1 MTRSS
6 SKLMSVKSL
15 RQGEGGRGRDG
26 AMRAR
31 RRVNNIRKGID
42 ALGKPAIRRLARR
55 AGVKRIHSGI
65 YEEAPQALRGWLSK
79 MVHDACMYA
88 EHGKRFTITVNDVLL
103 ALKRNGVTLYGYAY
117 TEKRKRLTKPI
128 AKVRLH
134 AAAARVAARNGG
146 SSIVAAGGED
156 DGVVLGNSGD
166 GTPDVASSRAMR
178 RVETTAE
185 EEEEQEEEEQQEQT
199 PEQVN
204 RRVLKQKDSGVT
216 PGSERRMAPVTPH
229 GIAGEAE
236 TVTPERAQDIQSS
249 LSAFRDA
256 VIARQASSDAPMP
269 KVAEWVSAHMLGR
282 GKSGCSMAEM
292 EVVLEALSER
302 DALMIT
308 DDDAHSYRTVWFI

>member
-1 MTRSS
+1 M
-6 SKLMSVKSL
+6 
-15 RQGEGGRGRDG
+15 
-26 AMRAR
+26 
-31 RRVNNIRKGID
+31 NNNKVMFDWCR
-42 ALGKPAIRRLARR
+42 
-55 AGVKRIHSGI
+55 
-65 YEEAPQALRGWLSK
+65 
-79 MVHDACMYA
+79 
-88 EHGKRFTITVNDVLL
+88 
-103 ALKRNGVTLYGYAY
+103 TLYGYAY

-128 AKVRLH
+128 AKGRLH

-146 SSIVAAGGED
+146 GSIAGAGGVQQQPEED
-156 DGVVLGNSGD
+156 NGVVVGNNNGD
-166 GTPDVASSRAMR
+166 GTPDVASSPAMR
-178 RVETTAE
+178 RAETNVE
-185 EEEEQEEEEQQEQT
+185 QQQQREEEQQQQELT

-204 RRVLKQKDSGVT
+204 RRVLKEKDAGMT

-229 GIAGEAE
+229 AIAGQAE

-269 KVAEWVSAHMLGR
+269 KVAEWVSAHMMGR
-282 GKSGCSMAEM
+282 GKTGCSMAEM

>member
-1 MTRSS
+1 M
-6 SKLMSVKSL
+6 
-15 RQGEGGRGRDG
+15 
-26 AMRAR
+26 
-31 RRVNNIRKGID
+31 NNNKVMFDWCR
-42 ALGKPAIRRLARR
+42 
-55 AGVKRIHSGI
+55 
-65 YEEAPQALRGWLSK
+65 
-79 MVHDACMYA
+79 
-88 EHGKRFTITVNDVLL
+88 
-103 ALKRNGVTLYGYAY
+103 TLYGYAY

-128 AKVRLH
+128 AKGRLH

-146 SSIVAAGGED
+146 SIAGAGGVQQQQEED
-156 DGVVLGNSGD
+156 NGVVVGNNNGD
-166 GTPDVASSRAMR
+166 GTPDMASSPAMR
-178 RVETTAE
+178 RAETNVEQQQQRE
-185 EEEEQEEEEQQEQT
+185 EEEEQQHQELT

-204 RRVLKQKDSGVT
+204 RRVLKEKDAGMT

-229 GIAGEAE
+229 GIAGQAE

-269 KVAEWVSAHMLGR
+269 KVAEWVSAHMMGR
-282 GKSGCSMAEM
+282 GKTGCSMAEM

>member
-1 MTRSS
+1 MMSDDEYTRLFLFK
-6 SKLMSVKSL
+6 KL
-15 RQGEGGRGRDG
+15 
-26 AMRAR
+26 RAKL
-31 RRVNNIRKGID
+31 NNNNK
-42 ALGKPAIRRLARR
+42 
-55 AGVKRIHSGI
+55 V
-65 YEEAPQALRGWLSK
+65 
-79 MVHDACMYA
+79 MVDWC
-88 EHGKRFTITVNDVLL
+88 R
-103 ALKRNGVTLYGYAY
+103 TLYGYAY

-128 AKVRLH
+128 AKGRLH

-146 SSIVAAGGED
+146 GSIVGAGGALQQQEEN
-156 DGVVLGNSGD
+156 GAVAGSNNGD
-166 GTPDVASSRAMR
+166 GTPEVASSPAMR
-178 RVETTAE
+178 RAETTV
-185 EEEEQEEEEQQEQT
+185 EQQEQQQQELT

-204 RRVLKQKDSGVT
+204 RRVLKEKDAGVT

-229 GIAGEAE
+229 GNAGQAE

-269 KVAEWVSAHMLGR
+269 KVAEWVSAHMMGR
-282 GKSGCSMAEM
+282 GKTGCSMAEM